1 MPPLPL
7 EPWSR
12 RAARF
17 LIDIAVVY
25 LDRRLT
31 QTRANGQPALAIYAH
46 DTGAIRYRASVSCS
60 DLAGERVSS
69 ITRFEVGV
77 FAHFGLP
84 PTLPAER
91 CVSAQGSGAGAATR
105 GKR

>member
-7 EPWSR
+7 EHR
-12 RAARF
+12 GLERAARF

-25 LDRRLT
+25 HDRRLT
-31 QTRANGQPALAIYAH
+31 QTRANGQPALAIYAR
-46 DTGAIRYRASVSCS
+46 DTGANLYRALGLLVLT
-60 DLAGERVSS
+60 LAGERVSS

-84 PTLPAER
+84 RTLPAER
-91 CVSAQGSGAGAATR
+91 
-105 GKR
+105 